1 MKDRLDSAVYRED
14 VERVLADIPLGFL
27 NGKTVLVTGA
37 TGLVGTF
44 LVDVIMA
51 AIRNGSDIR
60 VVAVG
65 RNADRASE
73 RFRAYSG
80 KANFAFLRHDV
91 RKPFPAETFFNV
103 AIGGASLTHPVAYAA
118 HPLETILTNVE
129 GTRNLLDAAVSNK
142 AAVLFLS
149 SVEIYGNSKDG
160 RSFREE
166 DTGALDLSTPRAG
179 YTESKR
185 VSEAL
190 CQAYSSEFGL
200 NVRIARLCRIFGPT
214 VLETDSKASSQFLAK
229 AAAGENI
236 VLKSAGAQ
244 HFSYLHVSDAV
255 AALLTV
261 LEKGTPGKAYNIASP
276 DCDVRLRDFAEYAAS
291 VAGTKVVFDLPP
303 EKERQGY
310 SIATTAL
317 LDASMMRSLGWQPRL
332 VFPVAVARTL
342 SVMKDSALSHDPHIV
357 S

>member
-1 MKDRLDSAVYRED
+1 MKSRLDSVVFRED
-14 VERVLADIPLGFL
+14 VERVLADIPLGFM

-44 LVDVIMA
+44 LVDVLMA
-51 AIRNGSDIR
+51 ATRNGSDIR

-73 RFRAYSG
+73 RFGVYSG
-80 KANFAFLRHDV
+80 KANFTFLRHDG
-91 RKPFPAETFFNV
+91 RKPFPAETFFDV

-118 HPLETILTNVE
+118 HPLETILTNVD
-129 GTRNLLDAAVSNK
+129 GTRNLLDAAVANQ

-200 NVRIARLCRIFGPT
+200 DVRIARLCRIFGPT
-214 VLETDSKASSQFLAK
+214 VLETDSKASSQFLLK
-229 AAAGENI
+229 AALGENI
-236 VLKSAGAQ
+236 VLKSAGNQ
-244 HFSYLHVSDAV
+244 LFSYLHVSDAV
-255 AALLTV
+255 SAMLTI
-261 LEKGTPGKAYNIASP
+261 LAKGTSGSAYNVASP
-276 DCDVRLRDFAEYAAS
+276 ACDVRLRDFAECAAS
-291 VAGTKVVFDLPP
+291 AAGTTVVFDLPP
-303 EKERQGY
+303 ESERRGY
-310 SIATTAL
+310 SIANTAL
-317 LDASMMRSLGWQPRL
+317 LCAEKLIDIGWISRL
-332 VFPVAVARTL
+332 NYEIAVQRTVTVL
-342 SVMKDSALSHDPHIV
+342 RETIDL
-357 S
+357 